1 MDTSV
6 GKKVGAVRTVAV
18 LVATL
23 ALVLVAALAAPSQA
37 DAHQTAG
44 RTLIYVDGELV
55 KSTKDDHFTYERR
68 LSPGCHTVQ
77 VMQKRYGEIVSQSI
91 RRYCSD
97 EPTKLIVTVNDG
109 SVSSTTSTV
118 NTNHTSDDD
127 TASN

>member
-1 MDTSV
+1 MDTRI
-6 GKKVGAVRTVAV
+6 GQKIETARLA
-18 LVATL
+18 LVAL
-23 ALVLVAALAAPSQA
+23 AMLSLVLVAALAAPERA

-77 VMQKRYGEIVSQSI
+77 VMQKRYGEVVSQSI

-97 EPTKLIVTVNDG
+97 ERTRLIVTVDDG
-109 SVSSTTSTV
+109 SVSSKTV
-118 NTNHTSDDD
+118 ARSSDTTSDD
-127 TASN
+127 A